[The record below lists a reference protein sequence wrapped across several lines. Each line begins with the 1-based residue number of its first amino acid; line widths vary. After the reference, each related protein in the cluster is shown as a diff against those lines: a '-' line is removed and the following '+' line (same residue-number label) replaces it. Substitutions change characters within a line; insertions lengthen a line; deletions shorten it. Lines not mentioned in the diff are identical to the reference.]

1 MAHWVMARK
10 VAPVDVRLVA
20 AIADSSINVSAFCR
34 EHGISRETFYAWR
47 RRYRAEGMVGL
58 EPRSSATKTSPGR
71 TPTAVEDMI
80 IALRKE
86 LDEAGLD
93 AGPATIHA
101 HLVRR
106 RARVVPSVATIWRIL
121 VRRGFVTPQP
131 RKRPQASW
139 QRFEASAPN
148 ELWQT
153 DVTKWDIAIGQVDI
167 LTFLDDHSRLVV
179 GCRAVRSATT
189 EITWDVFCAATQRW
203 GLPHGQLSDN
213 GLNFSGRL
221 RGFEVAFEINL
232 RAVGVRPIT
241 SRGYHP
247 QTCGKIERFQQTLK
261 KWLRRQPL
269 ARNLRQ
275 LQKQL
280 DWFVEYYNTQRPHRA
295 INHNTPLERWSATP
309 AITNPGIALPAKPRK
324 LDITVDD
331 QGMVRCR
338 PWLIHVGVDYAGR
351 VTTLHID
358 DTHATIYLDDQIL
371 RHLEIDHTR
380 SYQPS
385 GKPRGRPRRHLP

>member
-1 MAHWVMARK
+1 MAQK
-10 VAPVDVRLVA
+10 VASVDVRLVA

-34 EHGISRETFYAWR
+34 EHGISRETFYVWR
-47 RRYRAEGMVGL
+47 RRYGAEGMAGL
-58 EPRSSATKTSPGR
+58 VPRSSATKTSPGR
-71 TPTAVEDMI
+71 TPTAVEDTI

-93 AGPATIHA
+93 AGPATIHV

-106 RARVVPSVATIWRIL
+106 HAQAVPSIATIWRIL

-139 QRFEASAPN
+139 KRFEASTPN
-148 ELWQT
+148 ELWQA
-153 DVTKWDIAIGQVDI
+153 DVTKWHIATGEVDI

-189 EITWDVFCAATQRW
+189 EVTWDVFCAASQRW
-203 GLPHGQLSDN
+203 GMPHGQLSDN

-232 RAVGVRPIT
+232 RAAGVQPIT
-241 SRGYHP
+241 SRPYHP
-247 QTCGKIERFQQTLK
+247 QTCGKIERFHQTLK

-269 ARNLRQ
+269 ARTLRQ
-275 LQKQL
+275 LQAQL
-280 DWFVEYYNTQRPHRA
+280 DRFIDYYNTQRPHRA
-295 INHNTPLERWSATP
+295 INHHTPLERWSATP
-309 AITNPGIALPAKPRK
+309 TITNSATPLPQRPRT
-324 LDITVDD
+324 LTITVDN
-331 QGMVRCR
+331 QGKIQCR
-338 PWLIHVGVDYAGR
+338 PWIIHVGVDYIGR
-351 VTTLHID
+351 TTTLHID
-358 DTHATIYLDDQIL
+358 DTHAAIYIDNQLI
-371 RHLEIDHTR
+371 RHLKLDHTR

-385 GKPRGRPRRHLP
+385 HTKRGGPRRRLP